1 VFGFGAIVS
10 RLASIVLLPLYTRHL
25 TPSDYGVVAIID
37 LVVNL
42 AALVAGAGI
51 AGAAVREHCA
61 GDSPRHH
68 DRVWWT
74 ALLFVGLTAALAF
87 LGVFLARDAVAAVAF
102 GAEVL
107 RGPEYLTIALSALW
121 VGTVMS
127 TLESYHRTVKASTF
141 LVVVSF
147 GRLLFNVAL
156 NVWFVVVLQLG
167 VSGILWGNLITTV
180 VTCIVYLIPF
190 IRERRA
196 VTVDTALL
204 APYWRFG
211 WPLVVFGLLSACM
224 HEADRF
230 LLRVFVSLHDVGL
243 YSVGYQIGQGVNTLV
258 IAPFAAVWG
267 VVVYEVARRQDAA
280 AVYAQVFGYF
290 VRGLGF
296 VLLGA
301 SLFSRPLIR
310 LLTPPEYG
318 AAADIVPIICLAYLL
333 FSLHDQFKTPA
344 LISGRT
350 IALLPVVTIAA
361 VGNVLLNLLLIPAMG
376 AAGAAWATVGTF
388 GLFSFGGLVI
398 YRRIAVYPY
407 PLRSSGLVVGAMAMT
422 YVVFRLLVDA
432 VESWPVEAA
441 MALVV
446 WSGWAIV
453 LFGPLVR
460 EHRAELAA
468 LWAQRFGRRQD
479 AAPVPAAMPDAPAPA
494 EPLELV
500 DR

>member
-180 VTCIVYLIPF
+180 VTCIVYLHPVHSGTPCCHRRHGTPGSVLEVRLAAGGLRAALRVHARSRSLPAAGL
-190 IRERRA
+190 REPSRRRA
-196 VTVDTALL
+196 VLGRL
-204 APYWRFG
+204 P
-211 WPLVVFGLLSACM
+211 
-224 HEADRF
+224 DRPGCEHAGHRPVCCR
-230 LLRVFVSLHDVGL
+230 LGRAWCTRLPGGRM
-243 YSVGYQIGQGVNTLV
+243 
-258 IAPFAAVWG
+258 P
-267 VVVYEVARRQDAA
+267 RRC
-280 AVYAQVFGYF
+280 
-290 VRGLGF
+290 
-296 VLLGA
+296 
-301 SLFSRPLIR
+301 
-310 LLTPPEYG
+310 TP
-318 AAADIVPIICLAYLL
+318 
-333 FSLHDQFKTPA
+333 
-344 LISGRT
+344 
-350 IALLPVVTIAA
+350 
-361 VGNVLLNLLLIPAMG
+361 
-376 AAGAAWATVGTF
+376 
-388 GLFSFGGLVI
+388 
-398 YRRIAVYPY
+398 
-407 PLRSSGLVVGAMAMT
+407 RSSGT
-422 YVVFRLLVDA
+422 SCA
-432 VESWPVEAA
+432 VSA
-441 MALVV
+441 
-446 WSGWAIV
+446 SCCS
-453 LFGPLVR
+453 
-460 EHRAELAA
+460 
-468 LWAQRFGRRQD
+468 GRRCS
-479 AAPVPAAMPDAPAPA
+479 PGP
-494 EPLELV
+494 
-500 DR
+500 